1 MSIETSPPRRRATD
15 NQRLALEWQLLCQAF
30 QNLPAMLAVNF
41 SVSIGAALVLLN
53 DGYSYVYYWVTIVT
67 LMTLMRL
74 ASGWYFKT
82 HHRTQPL
89 FDAKLIKRWKA
100 IFAMG
105 LLGAGVVWVTFA
117 MLTFADDK
125 IPPTSHFTLLI
136 MMSAMASGAT
146 GISAPLLLTGRA
158 YIVLMVVPA
167 SLVLLF
173 DPNHN
178 WIIGLLALVF
188 GMAMLSSHSGNHR
201 LLRASLSLKIENE
214 QLVNN
219 LQFLNTDLERRVNL
233 RTQALK
239 RIAHHDALTGLPNR
253 RGLIEWMENSL
264 DARNP
269 LEAAILFLDLD
280 RFKQINDALG
290 HDIGD
295 KVLQTIAYR
304 FREICPTN
312 CILGRWGGDEFLVIT
327 DQRADIRP
335 LAEQLATQLI
345 DAATAPLEMHDER
358 LGLGLSV
365 GIAYFPTDAQDYK
378 DVIQAAD
385 LTVAEVK
392 RNGRGQTL
400 IYNDTYAETQ
410 RRRFDLSR
418 TLTESIEQDKLHL
431 VYQPI
436 VDGTSGAVTA
446 FEVLCRWRHP
456 QFGDITPGEFIRLA
470 EDTDKI
476 LALGEWVL
484 RSACLAAL
492 SWENTAV
499 KIAINVSIKQLLS
512 GNFAQQVQSILAN
525 LNYPIARLVLEVT
538 ETLFGEDYLE
548 QSLNTVTQL
557 RDMGIEVHIDDFGTG
572 YSSLSRLHQ
581 FPVAAIKIDRSF
593 VMDLNAHSL
602 VIIESAIMIAKRMQL
617 KVIAEGV
624 ETAQQAEI
632 LLNLGVDGLQGY
644 YFQAPN
650 STPDFTAY
658 ALTAKAQAKLGGT
671 PLNLGTHF

>member
-1 MSIETSPPRRRATD
+1 MSIEASPPRRRVTD
-15 NQRLALEWQLLCQAF
+15 NRQLALEWQLLCQAF
-30 QNLPAMLAVNF
+30 ANLPAMLVVNF
-41 SVSIGAALVLLN
+41 CVSIGAAFVLFS
-53 DGYSYVYYWVTIVT
+53 DGYTYAYYWVAIVT
-67 LMTLMRL
+67 VMTLLRMS
-74 ASGWYFKT
+74 SGFYFKSRR
-82 HHRTQPL
+82 RTQTS
-89 FDAKLIKRWKA
+89 FDAKLIMRWKA
-100 IFAMG
+100 IFTAG
-105 LLGAGVVWVTFA
+105 LLGAGLVWVTIAFI
-117 MLTFADDK
+117 TFTDEK
-125 IPPTSHFTLLI
+125 IPPTSNFTLLI

-146 GISAPLLLTGRA
+146 GISAPLLYTGRA
-158 YIVLMVVPA
+158 YILLMVVPA
-167 SLVLLF
+167 ALLILF
-173 DPNHN
+173 DPSHN
-178 WIIGLLALVF
+178 WVIGLLALVF
-188 GMAMLSSHSGNHR
+188 GAAMLSSHSGNHR

-219 LQFLNTDLERRVNL
+219 LQFLNSDLERRVNL

-253 RGLIEWMENSL
+253 RGLIEWMEQTLN
-264 DARNP
+264 AQKTQ
-269 LEAAILFLDLD
+269 EAAILFLDLD

-295 KVLQTIAYR
+295 KVLQIIAGR
-304 FREICPTN
+304 FGEICPPN

-327 DQRADIRP
+327 DQRPEVRKF
-335 LAEQLATQLI
+335 AEHLATQLI
-345 DAATAPLEMHDER
+345 DSATAPIQMHDEN

-365 GIAYFPTDAQDYK
+365 GIAYFPTDARDYK

-392 RNGRGQTL
+392 RSGRGQTL
-400 IYNDTYAETQ
+400 VYNDTYAETQ

-418 TLTESIEQDKLHL
+418 TLSESIEQDKLHL

-436 VDGTSGAVTA
+436 VDSCSGEVAA

-456 QFGDITPGEFIRLA
+456 QFGEITPAEFIRLA

-484 RSACLAAL
+484 YTAC
-492 SWENTAV
+492 NTALTWEHSSV
-499 KIAINVSIKQLLS
+499 KIAINVSIKQLLN
-512 GNFAQQVQSILAN
+512 GNYAQQVQNVLAE
-525 LNYPIARLVLEVT
+525 LHFPVARLVLEVT
-538 ETLFGEDYLE
+538 ESLFGEDYLD
-548 QSLNTVTQL
+548 QSLNTVTHL

-593 VMDLNAHSL
+593 VMDLDDHSL

-624 ETAQQAEI
+624 ETAQQAET
-632 LLNLGVDGLQGY
+632 LLNLGVDSLQGY
-644 YFQAPN
+644 YFRAPS
-650 STPDFTAY
+650 STPDFTTY
-658 ALTAKAQAKLGGT
+658 SLRPKAQ
-671 PLNLGTHF
+671 LNSWVHN